1 MAENLKP
8 NYRKAS
14 NLATDVL
21 INYSNGILPIDL
33 NYIISNIQDLNI
45 MTFSDWYDSLSSKL
59 PSWASTKTDLI
70 APLGSNDS
78 ILLPGN
84 DRFLL
89 LFNEEF
95 EDTKCRWNIAH
106 ELGHY
111 FLFHVKN
118 DYRTYTEIQEKEA
131 NCFARHLLTPFYLVS
146 TISRLTNIKS
156 SAGLADYFSVSNY
169 VMNNTINNMNK
180 LSWISGDNELKEK
193 FDFYIMLQE
202 MAQII

>member
-156 SAGLADYFSVSNY
+156 PAGLADYFSVSNC
-169 VMNNTINNMNK
+169 VMDYTIGNMGK
-180 LSWISGDNELKEK
+180 LSWIPINDELKEK
-193 FDFYIMLQE
+193 FNFYLTLQE
-202 MAQII
+202 IG

>member
-1 MAENLKP
+1 MADTFCPDYK
-8 NYRKAS
+8 KAS
-14 NLATDVL
+14 TLATDVL
-21 INYSNGILPIDL
+21 INYSNGKLPINLD
-33 NYIISNIQDLNI
+33 YIISNIQDLSI
-45 MTFSDWYDSLSSKL
+45 MSFSEWYDSLRLKL
-59 PSWASTKTDLI
+59 PSWAATKTDLI

-118 DYRTYTEIQEKEA
+118 DYKTYTEIQEKEA

-146 TISRLTNIKS
+146 EISRLTNIKS
-156 SAGLADYFSVSNY
+156 SVGLADYFSVSNY
-169 VMNNTINNMNK
+169 VMNNTINNMDK
-180 LSWISGDNELKEK
+180 LSWIPENDELKEK